1 MMRREGTVRRKGKV
15 GGGADGMRGLEESKR
30 ARFASTSDAI
40 YDTHVYRS
48 LHVKHIPTWP
58 CVWSSRAERPVS
70 TPARNQVVASC
81 IHCIA
86 TGFAY
91 NRKQTRDR
99 KTLIVSNPVRRD
111 VDPPPASN
119 VFAEADDVSATP
131 SSVNLRLSRPFC
143 LGLVCLFY
151 MPTSAAKSPPPPPSN
166 PPPP

>member
-1 MMRREGTVRRKGKV
+1 MVMMRREGTVRRKGKV
-15 GGGADGMRGLEESKR
+15 GGGADGRRGLEESKR

-40 YDTHVYRS
+40 
-48 LHVKHIPTWP
+48 HVKHIPTWP
-58 CVWSSRAERPVS
+58 CVSSSRAERPVS
-70 TPARNQVVASC
+70 TPASNQVVASC

-99 KTLIVSNPVRRD
+99 KTLTVSNPVRRD

-119 VFAEADDVSATP
+119 VFPGADDVSTIP

-143 LGLVCLFY
+143 IGLVCLFY